1 MTVLTRNQTT
11 TILRNLGWRIR
22 TSSEYTAVVKR
33 FQAAWNLGTALN
45 VDGLVGPAT
54 SAALLKSEARRR
66 AGQPTASAHFSFTE
80 VRCRCGGK
88 YSDCKRI
95 WTKRRTFQMMEK
107 YRSKSGRSMP
117 VVSGCR
123 CWSSNKAVG
132 GSPTSRHLTGEAC
145 DVQALFRVST
155 VKSWRVA
162 THIGYGRISRRVKH
176 IDIGSG
182 RTLSNP
188 AVYVDGR

>member
-1 MTVLTRNQTT
+1 MTILSRNQATV
-11 TILRNLGWRIR
+11 ILRNLGWRIR
-22 TSSEYTAVVKR
+22 SGSEYTAVVKR
-33 FQAAWNLGTALN
+33 FQAAWNLGAALK

-66 AGQPTASAHFSFTE
+66 AGQSTASAHFSFLE

-95 WTKRRTFQMMEK
+95 WTTRSTFQMMEK
-107 YRSKSGRSMP
+107 YRSKSGRPMP

-123 CWSSNKAVG
+123 CPRMNKSVG
-132 GSPTSRHLTGEAC
+132 GSPTSRHLQGLAC
-145 DVQALFRVST
+145 DVQARYTVST
-155 VKSWRVA
+155 VKSWRIA
-162 THIGYGRISRRVKH
+162 THIGYGRLSRRVKH

-182 RTLSNP
+182 RTTSNP
-188 AVYVDGR
+188 AVYVDGN